1 MDVMLT
7 SGNAL
12 TTDTASVTEEERAYP
27 EHEHPRHAHRHGG
40 RADGVKVKAINLALQ
55 GGGAHGAFTWGV
67 LDRLLEDGRIEIE
80 AISATSA
87 GAMNAVVAA
96 YGLAEGGPAGAR
108 KTLMNFWRRISHAAA
123 NGPLQ
128 PTWFDRMTGN
138 RSLELSPA
146 FITFDLMS
154 RLFSPYQFNPLN
166 YNPLKDVLE
175 QSVDFERLRTHCCPV
190 KLFLTATNVRT
201 GKIKVFDNDAL
212 TSSAVL
218 ASGCLPFLFHAVEI
232 DGEFYWDGG
241 YMANPAIFP
250 LIYNCKSADVV
261 VIHINPL
268 ERTDMPRTASE
279 IMNRINEISFNS
291 SLMREMRA
299 ISFVTRLIDD
309 GALEKS
315 RARRMLIHS
324 ISADDVTIKL
334 GAASKLNADWEFL
347 MYLHD
352 AGRRTAAAWL
362 DKNFDRLNV
371 ETTIDIRAQY
381 L

>member
-1 MDVMLT
+1 M
-7 SGNAL
+7 
-12 TTDTASVTEEERAYP
+12 
-27 EHEHPRHAHRHGG
+27 HPHRH
-40 RADGVKVKAINLALQ
+40 RHHADGVKVRAVNLALQ

-67 LDRLLEDGRIEIE
+67 LDYLLEDGRIEIE

-108 KTLMNFWRRISHAAA
+108 KALTSFWRRISHAASA
-123 NGPLQ
+123 GPLQ
-128 PTWFDRMTGN
+128 PTWFDRLTGN
-138 RSLELSPA
+138 RALELSPP
-146 FITFDLMS
+146 FIAFDLMS

-166 YNPLKDVLE
+166 YNPLKAVLE
-175 QSVDFERLRTHCCPV
+175 QCVDFGRLRTHCCPV
-190 KLFLTATNVRT
+190 KLFLAATNVRT
-201 GKIKVFDNDAL
+201 GKIRIFDNDEL
-212 TSSAVL
+212 SSAAVL

-232 DGEFYWDGG
+232 DGEHYWDGG

-268 ERTDMPRTASE
+268 ERAELPRTASE
-279 IMNRINEISFNS
+279 MLNRINEISFNS
-291 SLMREMRA
+291 SLLREMRA
-299 ISFVTRLIDD
+299 ISFVTRLIDE
-309 GALEKS
+309 GALDES

-324 ISADDVTIKL
+324 ISADHITTRL
-334 GAASKLNADWEFL
+334 GAASKLNADWDFL

-352 AGRRTAAAWL
+352 AGRRAAAAWL
-362 DKNFDRLNV
+362 DKNFEHLNSQS
-371 ETTIDIRAQY
+371 TIDIRAQY